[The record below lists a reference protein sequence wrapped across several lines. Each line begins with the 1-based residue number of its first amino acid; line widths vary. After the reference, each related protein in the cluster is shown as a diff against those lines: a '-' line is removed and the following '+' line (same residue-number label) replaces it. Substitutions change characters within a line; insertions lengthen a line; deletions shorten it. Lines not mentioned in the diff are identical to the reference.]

1 MSVEAGYHPQRVD
14 ALNWHARAAIGDLMS
29 IRSSD
34 PVAAPAMRA
43 VVLTRRNLED
53 QWLPLIM
60 AIRASN
66 AMVTWSSSVLSG
78 WADIAERFGQWLTF
92 DGNTST
98 VSGFATMNDDD
109 LMNELYVAGHFNTRA
124 DGKGSIAERIEG
136 GAPFWSNEFLDLA
149 TELAVRVAVDEGF
162 ALRLIDEIDQH
173 PLAAIAIGHADFPLA
188 FSQAALPGLLESGR
202 WWSGVHVEAIE
213 NAMSHILTIS
223 PPATLDLLGDNA
235 VLAALA
241 GAKTLDSTIARNFVR
256 TGLYDAVE
264 ADRARLFD
272 GWGVLKNLT
281 V

>member
-1 MSVEAGYHPQRVD
+1 
-14 ALNWHARAAIGDLMS
+14 MS

-136 GAPFWSNEFLDLA
+136 GAPFWSDEFLDLA

-202 WWSGVHVEAIE
+202 WWSGVHVEAI
-213 NAMSHILTIS
+213 
-223 PPATLDLLGDNA
+223 
-235 VLAALA
+235 
-241 GAKTLDSTIARNFVR
+241 
-256 TGLYDAVE
+256 
-264 ADRARLFD
+264 
-272 GWGVLKNLT
+272 
-281 V
+281 